1 VPNRMRARRP
11 EEIGR
16 TIVRP
21 DGEARERR
29 PGSLVQSIRMSRRDR
44 QDRAE
49 ETEEREADDPL
60 VQLERKLRDGKSVD
74 VQDVRRAWRTTRYPR
89 AMVQVLAQRR
99 RPDLAVRAASIVG
112 IEVDPTS
119 PTWREDLEANL
130 FERFFGLALR
140 ETDALAD
147 DIRRAIPDPAV

>member
-1 VPNRMRARRP
+1 
-11 EEIGR
+11 
-16 TIVRP
+16 
-21 DGEARERR
+21 
-29 PGSLVQSIRMSRRDR
+29 MSHRDR

-49 ETEEREADDPL
+49 GTEQREADDPL

-74 VQDVRRAWRTTRYPR
+74 VQDVRKAWRVTRYPG

-112 IEVDPTS
+112 IEVDPACPS
-119 PTWREDLEANL
+119 WREDLEAHL
-130 FERFFGLALR
+130 FERFFGLPFG